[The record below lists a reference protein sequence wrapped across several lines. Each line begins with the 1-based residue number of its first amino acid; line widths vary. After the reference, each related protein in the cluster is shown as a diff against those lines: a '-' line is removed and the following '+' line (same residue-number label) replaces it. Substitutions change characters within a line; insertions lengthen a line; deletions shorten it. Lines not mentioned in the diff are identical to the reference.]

1 MIQLRLNID
10 RNALKF
16 GILILKKKKCII
28 SNKLHCIEVVYLI
41 LKFKEISHEIKT
53 KFVFKRN

>member
-16 GILILKKKKCII
+16 GILILKKKKMHYFKQIALYRSCIF
-28 SNKLHCIEVVYLI
+28 N
-41 LKFKEISHEIKT
+41 FKI
-53 KFVFKRN
+53 

>member
-16 GILILKKKKCII
+16 GILILKKKNALFQTNCI
-28 SNKLHCIEVVYLI
+28 V
-41 LKFKEISHEIKT
+41 
-53 KFVFKRN
+53 